1 MEQRQWQS
9 VEIPLSAFYPLEE
22 PIESI
27 RLFGNLRGTFYLDD
41 VILLAQ
47 VGPTQP
53 TAVVETHDEIT
64 PAEVSLDPNFPNPF
78 NSGTLIRFSLAH
90 TSDIELAIYNLAGQ
104 KVARLAQ
111 GPRPAGIYRIAWD
124 GRDDTGRDLASGLY
138 FYRLTAGSQLQTR
151 KLMLLR

>member
-90 TSDIELAIYNLAGQ
+90 ISDIELAIYNLAGQ
-104 KVARLAQ
+104 KSPAWHKARALRGSTVLPGTAATI
-111 GPRPAGIYRIAWD
+111 RDAIWPA
-124 GRDDTGRDLASGLY
+124 AST
-138 FYRLTAGSQLQTR
+138 FIV
-151 KLMLLR
+151 